1 MYVINDRQFAALGA
15 QWQFGSTLR
24 YAVAPARHTHLK
36 TWLHC
41 HAVGLV
47 AASLAYEVLGK
58 LGNACVRLLL
68 VVYAGRRM

>member
-1 MYVINDRQFAALGA
+1 LDLV
-15 QWQFGSTLR
+15 GSTLR

-47 AASLAYEVLGK
+47 AASLAYEVLGI